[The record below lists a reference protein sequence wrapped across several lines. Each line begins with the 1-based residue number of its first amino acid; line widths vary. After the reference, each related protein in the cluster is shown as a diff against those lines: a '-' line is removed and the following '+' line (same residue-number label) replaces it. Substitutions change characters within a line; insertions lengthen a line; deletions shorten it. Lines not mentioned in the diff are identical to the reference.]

1 MKRPRIPEARDE
13 HEPLRGTPLP
23 KTGRAIYHTPFERKK
38 DVTRRAPAI
47 ILVGFMLPSGVVVP
61 RTAVSDRTASREVRA
76 IARQDPRRAPPNPTT
91 PERPKGTAIT
101 FGGKAHEEVL
111 PNPYRF
117 ALPPEIVSDAIVEVL
132 KELELTLDERES
144 RPRTG
149 LFRTDWY
156 VFSKGIH
163 TKNELLR
170 VADLPSSELHN
181 WTRARY
187 RLEIRVNLIE
197 SNATTVTVVAEIE
210 GLAHD
215 LVSSAWIRCR
225 SRGVI
230 ENNLLRALRERLEA
244 K

>member
-1 MKRPRIPEARDE
+1 MKRWAPVMIAVGLW
-13 HEPLRGTPLP
+13 LRGFPVGSGLLS
-23 KTGRAIYHTPFERKK
+23 
-38 DVTRRAPAI
+38 APSASA
-47 ILVGFMLPSGVVVP
+47 PSL
-61 RTAVSDRTASREVRA
+61 
-76 IARQDPRRAPPNPTT
+76 RQDPRRAPPNPTT

-101 FGGKAHEEVL
+101 FGGKGHEEIL

-117 ALPPEIVSDAIVEVL
+117 SASPEIVSAAVTELL
-132 KELELTLDERES
+132 KELELPLDERES

-149 LFRTDWY
+149 LFRTEWY

-170 VADLPSSELHN
+170 VADLPDGDLHN

-197 SNATTVTVVAEIE
+197 SNATAVTVAAEIE
-210 GLAHD
+210 GLTQD
-215 LVSSAWIRCR
+215 LMSSTWVRCR

-230 ENNLLRALRERLEA
+230 ENNILRALRERVEL